1 MNNVNIT
8 EKYTL
13 CMLKEK
19 KMLYENELTPHL
31 IVSMIIE
38 MMLDGNLEI
47 TDKNKVK
54 LNEKLLISNYN
65 KNLYEIMKDL
75 KKEEIP
81 LKNIITS
88 ICYTL
93 PNKKLQGVIETLK
106 EGMIEKEL
114 IVIENKKGLLG
125 SKEKIQINESK
136 FNNIIEEIRSE
147 VLEKGKLTEDLI
159 LLTSLLNSTKFL
171 KNIFT
176 KYEKDELNN
185 RLNEIKNTQ
194 ISKKVK
200 VAQSVIS
207 DMSALTAS
215 ILLTSLN

>member
-54 LNEKLLISNYN
+54 LNEKLPISNYN

-93 PNKKLQGVIETLK
+93 PYKKLQGVIEALK
-106 EGMIEKEL
+106 EGMLEKEL

-125 SKEKIQINESK
+125 NKEKIQINESK

>member
-31 IVSMIIE
+31 IVSMMIE

-47 TDKNKVK
+47 TDKDKVK
-54 LNEKLLISNYN
+54 LNEKVPTAKYN
-65 KNLYEIMKDL
+65 KRLYEIMKDL
-75 KKEEIP
+75 KKEEIS

-88 ICYTL
+88 ICYTFS
-93 PNKKLQGVIETLK
+93 NKKLQSVIETLK
-106 EGMIEKEL
+106 DGMLEKEL
-114 IVIENKKGLLG
+114 IVIESKKGLLG
-125 SKEKIQINESK
+125 NKEKIQINENK
-136 FNNIIEEIRSE
+136 FINVIEEIRSE
-147 VLEKGKLTEDLI
+147 FLEKGNLTEDLI

>member
-38 MMLDGNLEI
+38 MMLNGNLEI

-54 LNEKLLISNYN
+54 LNQKLPISNYN

-93 PNKKLQGVIETLK
+93 PNKKLQSVIETLK
-106 EGMIEKEL
+106 EGMLEKEL

-125 SKEKIQINESK
+125 NKEKI
-136 FNNIIEEIRSE
+136 
-147 VLEKGKLTEDLI
+147 
-159 LLTSLLNSTKFL
+159 
-171 KNIFT
+171 
-176 KYEKDELNN
+176 
-185 RLNEIKNTQ
+185 
-194 ISKKVK
+194 
-200 VAQSVIS
+200 
-207 DMSALTAS
+207 
-215 ILLTSLN
+215 

>member
-31 IVSMIIE
+31 IVSMMIE

-54 LNEKLLISNYN
+54 LNEKLPISNYN

-93 PNKKLQGVIETLK
+93 PNKKLQSVIEALK
-106 EGMIEKEL
+106 EGMLEKEL

-125 SKEKIQINESK
+125 NKEKIQIKENK
-136 FNNIIEEIRSE
+136 FINVIEEIRSE

>member
-1 MNNVNIT
+1 M
-8 EKYTL
+8 
-13 CMLKEK
+13 
-19 KMLYENELTPHL
+19 
-31 IVSMIIE
+31 
-38 MMLDGNLEI
+38 
-47 TDKNKVK
+47 
-54 LNEKLLISNYN
+54 
-65 KNLYEIMKDL
+65 
-75 KKEEIP
+75 
-81 LKNIITS
+81 
-88 ICYTL
+88 
-93 PNKKLQGVIETLK
+93 
-106 EGMIEKEL
+106 
-114 IVIENKKGLLG
+114 
-125 SKEKIQINESK
+125 
-136 FNNIIEEIRSE
+136 
-147 VLEKGKLTEDLI
+147 LEKGNLTEDLI

>member
-54 LNEKLLISNYN
+54 LNEKLPISDYN

-93 PNKKLQGVIETLK
+93 PNKKLQNVIETLK
-106 EGMIEKEL
+106 EGMLEKEL

-125 SKEKIQINESK
+125 NKEKIQINESK

-185 RLNEIKNTQ
+185 RLKEIKNTQ